1 VGTCIS
7 RLAGIAAIADPNS
20 LFPVKIL
27 SVTAE
32 ESPKAREHDRKGGD
46 KVDKEDGAGLYSMI
60 DRLIDISEPERA
72 EYLRGYQRGM
82 RVGVQGVFFD
92 DTSEEHRTLIDYSD
106 GGSGD
111 PYIDSF
117 ARGYRDGFEGKQP
130 ESHSVSSK
138 SSRLSLIASII

>member
-1 VGTCIS
+1 M
-7 RLAGIAAIADPNS
+7 
-20 LFPVKIL
+20 KIL

-32 ESPKAREHDRKGGD
+32 ESPKGREQARKGGD
-46 KVDKEDGAGLYSMI
+46 KVDKEDCAGVFSMI

-82 RVGVQGVFFD
+82 RVSVQGVILD
-92 DTSEEHRTLIDYSD
+92 ERADEHKTLIDHSD

-111 PYIDSF
+111 LYIDSF

-138 SSRLSLIASII
+138 SSKPSLIASII

>member
-1 VGTCIS
+1 
-7 RLAGIAAIADPNS
+7 
-20 LFPVKIL
+20 
-27 SVTAE
+27 
-32 ESPKAREHDRKGGD
+32 
-46 KVDKEDGAGLYSMI
+46 VDKQESTGLFSMI

-72 EYLRGYQRGM
+72 EYLRGYQRGI
-82 RVGVQGVFFD
+82 RASVQGVLSD
-92 DTSEEHRTLIDYSD
+92 ERAEEHRTLIEHSG

-138 SSRLSLIASII
+138 PSRLSIIASII